1 MRKAFVG
8 VTDKDWYEFLSSRT
22 DLTEVNFW
30 QPGGRVQFKAL
41 SQGDLFLFKL
51 HSPNNYI
58 VGGGFFA
65 ASSLL
70 PVSIA
75 WDTFGPM
82 NGVGSLDELR
92 RRLARF
98 RKEPVRHGDD
108 YTIGNIVLEHAFF
121 LQREAW
127 IRVPADFSLNI
138 VSGKTYDLDKGYG
151 LELSTALSSV
161 FAHGGI
167 VSVQRNVAEGVVGR
181 MFSEPALIRRRI
193 GQGAFRLLVTDSYER
208 RCAVSGEHTLPVL
221 QAAHIRPVTIG
232 GEHHVSNGLLLRSD
246 IHTLFDRGY
255 VTITP
260 DYKFAVS
267 RRLNADW
274 SNGKAY
280 YGLAGTRIQL
290 PRDKSYW
297 PAQQTLEWHADEV
310 FLDRAK

>member
-8 VTDKDWYEFLSSRT
+8 VTDKDWYEFLSSRP

-30 QPGGRVQFKAL
+30 QPGGRVQFRAL
-41 SQGDLFLFKL
+41 APGDLFLFKL

-65 ASSLL
+65 TSSLL

-82 NGVGSLDELR
+82 NGVGSLEELL

-98 RKEPVRHGDD
+98 RREPVRRGED
-108 YTIGNIVLEHAFF
+108 YTIGNIVLEQTFF
-121 LQREAW
+121 LRREAW
-127 IRVPADFSLNI
+127 IPVPADFSLNI
-138 VSGKTYDLDKGYG
+138 VQGKTYDLDEGHG
-151 LELSTALSSV
+151 RELATALSVSL
-161 FAHGGI
+161 AHGGAI
-167 VSVQRNVAEGVVGR
+167 SVQRNVAEGVVAR
-181 MFSEPALIRRRI
+181 MFSDPVMMRRRM
-193 GQGAFRLLVTDSYER
+193 GQGAFRILVTDSYER

-232 GEHHVSNGLLLRSD
+232 GEHQVSNGLLLRSD

-255 VTITP
+255 VTVSP

-267 RRLNADW
+267 PRLDSDW
-274 SNGKAY
+274 QNGKVY
-280 YGLAGTRIQL
+280 YGLAGKTIQL
-290 PRDKSYW
+290 PRDKSCW
-297 PAQQTLEWHADEV
+297 PSQQTLEWHSEEV
-310 FLDRAK
+310 FLK